1 MFIIMPIIKVNWS
14 YTESAWQNYVN
25 TRALHLSRNN
35 PGMLLQS
42 VGRQVCLSTTLT
54 VFTTE
59 LWDSPESNIHSKTLG
74 S

>member
-35 PGMLLQS
+35 PGMLLQFS
-42 VGRQVCLSTTLT
+42 RETSLPLHNFDRVHHR
-54 VFTTE
+54 
-59 LWDSPESNIHSKTLG
+59 TLG
-74 S
+74 FP